1 MNHTVSYWG
10 PGMGNFSHAI
20 SFSEI
25 VTHACRVL
33 IKTCLPKRRMDAS
46 SVFLNSASAI

>member
-1 MNHTVSYWG
+1 MNHMVPYWG
-10 PGMGNFSHAI
+10 PDMGNFSHII

-25 VTHACRVL
+25 VMYACRVL

-46 SVFLNSASAI
+46 SAFLNSASAI